1 MANLHRGKPE
11 HSWQKRLHG
20 VYCVMITGLLVDIA
34 TSQKRV
40 CDMGLGKGICQALGR
55 VKWVG
60 QSLSAKQSR
69 WTEGGGLLLI

>member
-1 MANLHRGKPE
+1 M
-11 HSWQKRLHG
+11 
-20 VYCVMITGLLVDIA
+20 DIA

-60 QSLSAKQSR
+60 QSLSAKLESMGPSR
-69 WTEGGGLLLI
+69 ADGPRGGGTAANLIRHTATWP